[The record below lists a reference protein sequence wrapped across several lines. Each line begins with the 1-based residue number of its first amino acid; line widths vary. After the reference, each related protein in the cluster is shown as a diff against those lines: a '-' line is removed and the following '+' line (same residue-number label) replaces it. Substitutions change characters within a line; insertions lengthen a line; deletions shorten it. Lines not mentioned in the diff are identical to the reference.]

1 MGLAGKNFEGGGRRR
16 EWDAGVGG
24 GGAAVT
30 FIGTTDLG

>member
-16 EWDAGVGG
+16 EWDAGGGG